1 LGPALVIDKDN
12 NLVIGHCRLEA
23 AKSLGIQEV
32 PTLRIENLTEQEIQ
46 ALRLADNKLNESE
59 WDMNL
64 AIDELRCLDDDLLDL
79 TGFDKDLLIEPD
91 DKDDEVPEVPV
102 KPQSKLGDLYELG
115 KHRVLCGDSTKI
127 EDVEKLMNGRK
138 ADMVFTETSGTR
150 CKSNQG

>member
-1 LGPALVIDKDN
+1 
-12 NLVIGHCRLEA
+12 
-23 AKSLGIQEV
+23 
-32 PTLRIENLTEQEIQ
+32 
-46 ALRLADNKLNESE
+46 
-59 WDMNL
+59 MNL

-91 DKDDEVPEVPV
+91 AKDDEVPEVPV